1 MYRLSKMK
9 RLRSLLL
16 LMLAVTLLLG
26 SCTPTQQEPQQT
38 ESTTREETTT
48 DPVKSDLVITKGTKL
63 SMLAVLPADASAA
76 LKKACSAFTYAFQK
90 HIDVK
95 VKTVEDSENVTKE
108 SFEILIGNT
117 NRAESQSLAKDLPK
131 QSYRIARMGQKLVFV
146 ADCEDALI
154 DALEY
159 FSAQYVKGQ
168 TEVKL
173 TGDFQ
178 VSGIWTPTI
187 LNEGNKKATENI
199 SIDITKRHQTIK
211 YMGAS
216 GCWVGNVMTYLKD
229 HQLAACMD
237 LLYNDDTG
245 IGLNSYRYNIG
256 GGSPMT
262 VRGEELKSTNSLE
275 TAPNSGEYSLSLDA
289 DAITVLNMA
298 VERGAE
304 YITLFINSPPAYMTY
319 SGYTAGNT
327 DGSSNLRTECYQ
339 DFAEYAV
346 DIVEL
351 FLQSGYKV
359 QYISPINEPS
369 WTWGDSEH
377 VWQEGC
383 HYTVDQIFEIDLL
396 VAKEL
401 QKRNIEGV
409 KVSFPETASWNTL
422 AYATTIANRLKEDRT
437 IIPYIDHFACH
448 SYGTSL
454 EDKIAFKQLWTECG
468 LSDIPLHQ
476 TEWCSGTTGLDAV
489 MELSRVIHEDLTV
502 LECEAWEFWVGMM
515 VDDYSFIKVSENLYF
530 KSKRMWAM
538 GNYSK
543 FITGATR
550 VSVSGKLLS
559 DDVFASAYINE
570 EKGEIYLI
578 VTNDT
583 DKEQKMGL
591 SDYDGKLIQ
600 AWETSAVNG
609 LTKRGYIDSAYAY
622 TLPAK
627 SVTTFVIHYQS

>member
-1 MYRLSKMK
+1 MYRMSKMK

-38 ESTTREETTT
+38 ESTTSEETT

-117 NRAESQSLAKDLPK
+117 NREESQVLSNDLPK
-131 QSYRIARMGQKLVFV
+131 KGYRIALMGQKLVFV

-154 DALEY
+154 EALGC
-159 FSAQYVKGQ
+159 FSEQFVKGK

-173 TGDFQ
+173 AGDFL
-178 VSGIWTPTI
+178 VNGLWSPTI
-187 LNEGNKKATENI
+187 LNEGSTKNAVNI
-199 SIDITKRHQTIK
+199 SIDVTKRHQTIE

-237 LLYNDDTG
+237 LLYNRDTG

-256 GGSPMT
+256 GGAPMT
-262 VRGEELKSTNSLE
+262 VRGEELKSTTSLE

-289 DAITVLNMA
+289 NSVTVMDMAIA
-298 VERGAE
+298 RGAE
-304 YITLFINSPPAYMTY
+304 YLTLFINSPPTYMTY

-351 FLQSGYKV
+351 FLENGYKV

-369 WTWGDSEH
+369 WGWGDSEH

-383 HYTVDQIFEIDLL
+383 HYTVEQIFEVDLL

-409 KVSFPETASWNTL
+409 KVSFPETASWNTI
-422 AYATTIANRLKEDRT
+422 AYAIPIVNRLKEDPSL
-437 IIPYIDHFACH
+437 IPYIDHFACH
-448 SYGTSL
+448 SYSTSR
-454 EDKIAFKQLWTECG
+454 EEKIAFKKLWVDSG
-468 LSDIPLHQ
+468 FGDIPLHQ
-476 TEWCSGTTGLDAV
+476 TEWCSGTTGLDAA
-489 MELSRVIHEDLTV
+489 MEISKVLHEDFTI
-502 LECEAWEFWVGMM
+502 LECNAWEFWVGMM
-515 VDDYSFIKVSENLYF
+515 VDDYSLIKVSENSYLR
-530 KSKRMWAM
+530 SKRLWAF

-550 VSVSGKLLS
+550 VRVSGKLLS
-559 DDVFASAYINE
+559 DDIFASAYINE

-578 VTNDT
+578 VTNDS
-583 DKEQKMGL
+583 DQNAKMNL

-600 AWETSAVNG
+600 VWETSEANG
-609 LTKRGYIDSAYAY
+609 LTKLGYIDSSYSY

-627 SVTTFVIHYQS
+627 SITTFVIQYQS